1 MPRHRV
7 LVAYDGTD
15 FHGWQRQIRPDGT
28 ELRTVQQVLERSV
41 LAAFHE
47 NVPVVG
53 ASRTDSG
60 VHAIGQVAAFTTERE
75 ISVDRLAIALTGRL
89 PDDVQVLKSG
99 QEDGEEVGNQG
110 DQVHLEYR

>member
-15 FHGWQRQIRPDGT
+15 FHGWQRQIRPDGS
-28 ELRTVQQVLERSV
+28 ELRTVQQALERAV
-41 LAAFHE
+41 LSAFHE

-60 VHAIGQVAAFTTERE
+60 VHALGQVAAFTTERE
-75 ISVDRLAIALTGRL
+75 IEIDRLAIALTGRL
-89 PDDVQVLKSG
+89 PADVQVEPAASPDATCGLLPPRHPPP
-99 QEDGEEVGNQG
+99 Q
-110 DQVHLEYR
+110 RT